1 MKIENGERVT
11 IPDVWGQSVIPT
23 LYICLSFF
31 CKESNYINPLSSS
44 SLYEI
49 LRACPASKITSL
61 KGRDNIATDGASA
74 FDTLNQVIQK
84 LQSYVTKYFYL
95 YQQLNYIYGTN
106 FLLSCSTQIGKTYF
120 TKELLQNADK
130 MFSTPVDQ
138 IIYAYS

>member
-1 MKIENGERVT
+1 MFE
-11 IPDVWGQSVIPT
+11 
-23 LYICLSFF
+23 FF

-95 YQQLNYIYGTN
+95 YQQLNYI
-106 FLLSCSTQIGKTYF
+106 
-120 TKELLQNADK
+120 LQNADK
-130 MFSTPVDQ
+130 MFSSPVDQ

>member
-1 MKIENGERVT
+1 MFE
-11 IPDVWGQSVIPT
+11 S
-23 LYICLSFF
+23 F

-74 FDTLNQVIQK
+74 FDFLNQVIQK
-84 LQSYVTKYFYL
+84 LQSYVTRYFYL

>member
-1 MKIENGERVT
+1 MFE
-11 IPDVWGQSVIPT
+11 S
-23 LYICLSFF
+23 F

-74 FDTLNQVIQK
+74 FDFLNQVIQK
-84 LQSYVTKYFYL
+84 LQSYVTRYFYL
-95 YQQLNYIYGTN
+95 YQQLNYIYGTI

-130 MFSTPVDQ
+130 MFFTPVDQ
-138 IIYAYS
+138 IIFAYS